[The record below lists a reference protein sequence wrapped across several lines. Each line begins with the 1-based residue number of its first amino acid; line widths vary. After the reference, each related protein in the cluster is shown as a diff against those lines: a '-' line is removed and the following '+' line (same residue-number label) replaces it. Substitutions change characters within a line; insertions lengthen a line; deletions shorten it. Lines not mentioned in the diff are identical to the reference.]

1 MKYHIKLIVAGMGL
15 IFSST
20 VQANCYVIK
29 DSDSKNYCLAKVK
42 NQSSYCYV
50 IKDSDLK
57 NNCLAKLKLQ
67 RSYCYII
74 KSNDLKN
81 ECLALVK
88 N

>member
-1 MKYHIKLIVAGMGL
+1 MKNYIKVIIVCLGL
-15 IFSST
+15 IFAS
-20 VQANCYVIK
+20 AALADCYVIK
-29 DSDSKNYCLAKVK
+29 DSDGKNYCLAKSK

-50 IKDSDLK
+50 INNSDMK
-57 NNCLAKLKLQ
+57 NNCLAQLKSQ
-67 RSYCYII
+67 RSYCYNI